1 MKYLNISD
9 FLQQSLHIWFELIVE
24 NALTLHITVT
34 CQSLS
39 GSLLAFSCILFN
51 ESAENKFVRGMV
63 TKFIA
68 VRGAQQDIIKLQWP
82 RCCERTSLV
91 RIAGN

>member
-9 FLQQSLHIWFELIVE
+9 FLQQSLYIWFELIVE

-68 VRGAQQDIIKLQWP
+68 VRGAQQDIDIDLTVI
-82 RCCERTSLV
+82 RLLGRFAMLCE
-91 RIAGN
+91 A

>member
-9 FLQQSLHIWFELIVE
+9 FLQQSIYIWFELIVE

-68 VRGAQQDIIKLQWP
+68 VRGAQQDIDIDLTVI
-82 RCCERTSLV
+82 RLLGRFAMLCE
-91 RIAGN
+91 A